1 MNRDEVI
8 RQIAADTGE
17 TIQDCRKWMGIIV
30 DGIGR
35 CIVADDHVTIT
46 GLGTFYHKQPGKAR
60 PISFGRENT
69 APSKVKVR
77 YEPSQHLATAV
88 AEGLTV
94 EEAAYRREIVKALKR
109 GEQVPGYRLCY
120 GDKIERVDDTDLLAS
135 RE

>member
-69 APSKVKVR
+69 ARSKIKVK
-77 YEPSQHLATAV
+77 YTPSTHIATAV
-88 AEGLTV
+88 AEGLNA
-94 EEAAYRREIVKALKR
+94 EEAAVRKEIVKALHR
-109 GEQVPGYRLCY
+109 GEQIPGYKLCY
-120 GDKIERVDDTDLLAS
+120 GHKIERVDDSDPLAE